1 MRDAWT
7 RTRDGGDK
15 ETMRE
20 ERNVVAVVRDRYES
34 PLGVLELTAD
44 AQGVTGLWFEGWRH
58 GAPVGGVRADAAVDG
73 VIARGDGGDAH
84 GGDRTTDVAA
94 LAHIEGAKR
103 WLDVYFLGVQ
113 PDFTPR
119 VHLRGTAFQRE
130 VWEELRLIPY
140 GHTVSY
146 GEVARGLAR
155 RRGGS
160 RMAAQAVGGAVG
172 RNPVSIIVPCHRV
185 IGVDGSLT
193 GYGGGLDKKR
203 ALLALEG
210 VEL

>member
-58 GAPVGGVRADAAVDG
+58 GAPVEGVCADAAVDG
-73 VIARGDGGDAH
+73 VIARGDIGAPHGDGGTVDA
-84 GGDRTTDVAA
+84 TAF
-94 LAHIEGAKR
+94 AHIEGARR
-103 WLDVYFLGVQ
+103 WLDGYFAGVE

-130 VWEELRLIPY
+130 VWEELRSIPY

-146 GEVARGLAR
+146 GEVARAIAR

-185 IGVDGSLT
+185 VGADGSLT